1 MHPDVSSFLQE
12 DLTDLYILSNFIDR
26 RKRERPSERNLPAMG
41 LYNGG
46 GMVDGCSEIG
56 KN

>member
-1 MHPDVSSFLQE
+1 MHPDVSSFLE
-12 DLTDLYILSNFIDR
+12 ENLTDLYILSNFIDR